1 MRQLI
6 ISQARAMGEK
16 GNLSESERADAI
28 ALVEFFNSGIIP
40 SRDVVQEKFKILLD
54 LSRASMSRK
63 TTSGLGL
70 KNVLDPTLSKFVP
83 MYPHL
88 LGDAVE
94 PEQLD
99 NQNQNTGG
107 VQKVVFD

>member
-1 MRQLI
+1 
-6 ISQARAMGEK
+6 
-16 GNLSESERADAI
+16 
-28 ALVEFFNSGIIP
+28 
-40 SRDVVQEKFKILLD
+40 
-54 LSRASMSRK
+54 MSRK

-99 NQNQNTGG
+99 NQNQNQNTGD

>member
-1 MRQLI
+1 
-6 ISQARAMGEK
+6 
-16 GNLSESERADAI
+16 
-28 ALVEFFNSGIIP
+28 
-40 SRDVVQEKFKILLD
+40 
-54 LSRASMSRK
+54 MSRK

-99 NQNQNTGG
+99 NQNQNQNAGG
-107 VQKVVFD
+107 VQKVEI